1 MNKGYIIIVFD
12 KSEHGKTE
20 IKLWWESN
28 YDKNIYTSGFEYE
41 NSSVKGSRNIYV
53 SNPVTGE
60 SERDVVCRLLGN
72 KEVNNLLFRE
82 SNSTCNL
89 SSLIYLYDF
98 YKKQNG
104 DERSFSF
111 ICHQN

>member
-1 MNKGYIIIVFD
+1 MNKVYIVFVFD
-12 KSEHGKTE
+12 KSEYGKTE

-28 YDKNIYTSGFEYE
+28 YDKNIYTAGFEYE
-41 NSSVKGSRNIYV
+41 NSSVKGIRNIHV
-53 SNPVTGE
+53 SNPVNGE
-60 SERDVVCRLLGN
+60 SERDAVCRLLGN
-72 KEVNNLLFRE
+72 KEVNNMIFRE

-98 YKKQNG
+98 YKKQNA

-111 ICHQN
+111 ICHQD